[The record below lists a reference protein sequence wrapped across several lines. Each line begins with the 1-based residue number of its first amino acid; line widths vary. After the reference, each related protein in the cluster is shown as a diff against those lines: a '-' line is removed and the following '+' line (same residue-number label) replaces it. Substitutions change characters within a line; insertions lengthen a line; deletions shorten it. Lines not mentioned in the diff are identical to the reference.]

1 MIEDIFQVLTS
12 HPALIS
18 CCYVYKDMIED
29 IFQVLT
35 SHPAL
40 ISSYNVYKDM
50 IEDIFQVLTSHPALI
65 YSDFSQLRF
74 IIISREINSLAYNNS
89 YPWRRFIVI
98 TVNRWIEITVTC
110 VQIMSS
116 HTTCERAIQ

>member
-18 CCYVYKDMIED
+18 SYYVYEDMIED

-40 ISSYNVYKDM
+40 ISS
-50 IEDIFQVLTSHPALI
+50 DISL
-65 YSDFSQLRF
+65 LRLN
-74 IIISREINSLAYNNS
+74 IISQEKNSLAYNN
-89 YPWRRFIVI
+89 W
-98 TVNRWIEITVTC
+98 
-110 VQIMSS
+110 
-116 HTTCERAIQ
+116 